1 MSERSILDTVYLN
14 KNALKREILSIST
27 SPLNEWDTWG
37 VLSAIDRVEPADV
50 APVVRCKD
58 CVYGEID
65 DPDFPNQYLCHYYGN
80 IWNDG
85 VHFCSNGEIRNDR

>member
-1 MSERSILDTVYLN
+1 MSRYIDADIILARLQARTKFFPYDSATEDTVNTVTYWINGELE
-14 KNALKREILSIST
+14 KQK
-27 SPLNEWDTWG
+27 
-37 VLSAIDRVEPADV
+37 DV